1 MTIQVG
7 SKVVLNQSFEGYPAG
22 TVFTV
27 RGIDSDGD
35 YRLSYQ
41 GEAVRGYI
49 NPRHAKLYM
58 EIGLDLLKSCLPAN
72 EFKVLSEMDGYSSLS
87 INSESA
93 LAYMLRGC
101 SFNSQYI
108 VPSSRPIIEGMKI
121 GAIVKVTNNSNDH
134 NYTIGE
140 EYRIVDIDND
150 GDCHAVSST
159 GWKGN
164 FLRACDCEVVVNTS
178 QTSQDIRIFSERTRN
193 ILSYFDGANELRF
206 SRKQMEAIAINC
218 PDVIGILNRM

>member
-7 SKVVLNQSFEGYPAG
+7 SKVVLDQSFEGHPAG

-27 RGIDSDGD
+27 RHIDSDGD
-35 YRLSYQ
+35 YRLNYK

-49 NPRHAKLYM
+49 NPRHAKPYM

-101 SFNSQYI
+101 SFNSQHIEPSPIPI
-108 VPSSRPIIEGMKI
+108 VEGMKI

-140 EYRIVDIDND
+140 EYKIVDIDSD
-150 GDCHAVSST
+150 GDCHAASST

-164 FLRACDCEVVVNTS
+164 YLRACDCEVVATPS
-178 QTSQDIRIFSERTRN
+178 RAIKIFSERTRN
-193 ILSYFDGANELRF
+193 ILSYFDGTNELRF

>member
-7 SKVVLNQSFEGYPAG
+7 SKVVLNRSFEGHPAG

-49 NPRHAKLYM
+49 NPRHVKPYM

-101 SFNSQYI
+101 SFKSQHI
-108 VPSSRPIIEGMKI
+108 EPSPRP
-121 GAIVKVTNNSNDH
+121 
-134 NYTIGE
+134 IGE
-140 EYRIVDIDND
+140 EYKIVDIDSD
-150 GDCHAVSST
+150 GDCHAASST
-159 GWKGN
+159 GWRGN
-164 FLRACDCEVVVNTS
+164 YLRACDCEVVATPS
-178 QTSQDIRIFSERTRN
+178 QAIRIFSERTRN
-193 ILSYFDGANELRF
+193 ILSYFDGTNELRF

-218 PDVIGILNRM
+218 PDAIGILYRM

>member
-7 SKVVLNQSFEGYPAG
+7 SKVVLNQSFEGHPAG

-49 NPRHAKLYM
+49 NPRHAKPYM

-93 LAYMLRGC
+93 LAYILRGC
-101 SFNSQYI
+101 SFNSQHI
-108 VPSSRPIIEGMKI
+108 EPSPRPIAEGMKI

-140 EYRIVDIDND
+140 EYKIVDINSD
-150 GDCHAVSST
+150 GDCHAASST
-159 GWKGN
+159 GWRGN
-164 FLRACDCEVVVNTS
+164 YLRACDCEVVATPQS
-178 QTSQDIRIFSERTRN
+178 HAIRIFSERTRN
-193 ILSYFDGANELRF
+193 ILSYFDGTNELRF
-206 SRKQMEAIAINC
+206 SRKQMEAIVINC
-218 PDVIGILNRM
+218 PDAIGILYRM